1 MASKRRE
8 TAAIGLL
15 WGAGIATLVI
25 LIVILAYIL
34 VNGLPLI
41 SWHFLTANPG
51 IRGEAGTGIYSTI
64 VATLAVTGV
73 ALLVAA
79 PLSVGGAIYLNE
91 YTKENLLRKIIRQAA
106 EGYGRHTVHHYRP
119 LRFHL
124 FCHLFTALHWRMVC
138 TPLRRAGARI
148 MVLPISL
155 RISEESV
162 ESRPGRAAGRQL
174 RLRCDEMAV
183 DYYRNLAYSAPRNHH
198 RTHSRRWPCYRRDC
212 GHLAYCRR
220 CFGVDPQRA
229 RSLLPNDLVY
239 L

>member
-106 EGYGRHTVHHYRP
+106 EYWQAYRP
-119 LRFHL
+119 SLSASSVSSFL
-124 FCHLFTALHWRMVC
+124 SFIYGLTLEEWCC
-138 TPLRRAGARI
+138 TLRRAGARI
-148 MVLPISL
+148 HGAPY
-155 RISEESV
+155 RSEFLK
-162 ESRPGRAAGRQL
+162 SR
-174 RLRCDEMAV
+174 
-183 DYYRNLAYSAPRNHH
+183 
-198 RTHSRRWPCYRRDC
+198 
-212 GHLAYCRR
+212 
-220 CFGVDPQRA
+220 
-229 RSLLPNDLVY
+229 
-239 L
+239 

>member
-106 EGYGRHTVHHYRP
+106 ESIWQAYRP
-119 LRFHL
+119 SLSASSVSSFL
-124 FCHLFTALHWRMVC
+124 SFIYGLTLEDGLYSQAGWRSHSWC
-138 TPLRRAGARI
+138 SPYR
-148 MVLPISL
+148 
-155 RISEESV
+155 SEFLK
-162 ESRPGRAAGRQL
+162 SR
-174 RLRCDEMAV
+174 
-183 DYYRNLAYSAPRNHH
+183 
-198 RTHSRRWPCYRRDC
+198 
-212 GHLAYCRR
+212 
-220 CFGVDPQRA
+220 
-229 RSLLPNDLVY
+229 
-239 L
+239 